1 MQNEPAYLNGHGHV
15 VLPEE
20 QHVTPKVLILVTL
33 KIRKKTI
40 CFLLFFLQYGQTS
53 WNKDYILRKYHKNEP
68 YCETNENFLWI
79 FWSTVSKLHRY
90 CIEGSLLV
98 RPDCP
103 DLGIIQG
110 LWYRHREEILQSRL
124 PYQLV
129 QPPPLTTRYRLYTPR
144 SKI

>member
-1 MQNEPAYLNGHGHV
+1 MNHIAKQM
-15 VLPEE
+15 
-20 QHVTPKVLILVTL
+20 
-33 KIRKKTI
+33 KI
-40 CFLLFFLQYGQTS
+40 FFEFFKYG
-53 WNKDYILRKYHKNEP
+53 KYI
-68 YCETNENFLWI
+68 T
-79 FWSTVSKLHRY
+79 Y